1 MVAKKFYFLFV
12 TIVMIAFFSLSCA
25 ILLEKENKID
35 QKKYVLKEIGNKVV
49 LTENEKVIL
58 TYNEIVF
65 DTLPLKDRA
74 DLENGISIKNPEE
87 AEKFIE
93 NYDG

>member
-1 MVAKKFYFLFV
+1 
-12 TIVMIAFFSLSCA
+12 MIAVFSLASA
-25 ILLEKENKID
+25 IILKNESKTED
-35 QKKYVLKEIGNKVV
+35 KKYVLKEIENKVV
-49 LTENEKVIL
+49 LTENEKVIF

-74 DLENGISIKNPEE
+74 DLESGITIKNPQE